1 MTPTTDHSTL
11 AATPPRAMTAS
22 PRRPG
27 GRLASRLV
35 TALLVLALGLAGMMI
50 VPGLFGLERY
60 VITGGSMTGSIARGS
75 VVFDEVVPVQRLG
88 VGDVITYT
96 PPASA
101 PVTGKVTHRIAWIGR
116 GKDGFPAF
124 RTKGDANAKPD
135 PWTFELRRPT
145 QARVAFHVPY
155 VGYVLSALSIPWVR
169 ILAIG
174 IPALLIAVSLL
185 AGMWRE
191 AGEEA
196 ER

>member
-35 TALLVLALGLAGMMI
+35 TALLVLALALAGLMI

-88 VGDVITYT
+88 VGEVITYT

-101 PVTGKVTHRIAWIGR
+101 PVTGKVTHRVAWIGR

-124 RTKGDANAKPD
+124 RTKGDANAEPD